1 MSCVKKNC
9 DIIITGS
16 QSSVLPYDIGN
27 LKMFPLKQYSFL
39 MGTQPDAVILCVNP
53 FDDDDYIFRTINFLE
68 ASVNCKVIA
77 LCMFPM
83 DQKNDWTGLYGQKS
97 VLPLEK
103 FNLLQRRF
111 VEKYKIPIY
120 LLSNESDMNI
130 LFEQVV
136 NYFSS

>member
-68 ASVNCKVIA
+68 ASVNCKVMRCVCFLWIKR
-77 LCMFPM
+77 MI
-83 DQKNDWTGLYGQKS
+83 GLVYMVKKQYYPG
-97 VLPLEK
+97 
-103 FNLLQRRF
+103 
-111 VEKYKIPIY
+111 KI
-120 LLSNESDMNI
+120 
-130 LFEQVV
+130 
-136 NYFSS
+136 